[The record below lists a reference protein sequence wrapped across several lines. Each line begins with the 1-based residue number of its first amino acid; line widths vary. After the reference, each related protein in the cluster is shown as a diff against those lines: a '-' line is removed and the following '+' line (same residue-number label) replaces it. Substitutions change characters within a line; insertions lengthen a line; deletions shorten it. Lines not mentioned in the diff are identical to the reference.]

1 MLSSDLP
8 RFDRTLAMLV
18 MLQTRR
24 VVKAQEMADRFGVS
38 LRTIYRDVKSLE
50 AAGVPIIG
58 EAGTGY
64 SIMDGYRLPPVMF
77 TREEAGSFVAAEKL
91 MQKFTD
97 AGMGRYFESAMNK
110 VKAVLKGNEK
120 DWVAALEKQVWMEP
134 GNELFNKEVPNA
146 LEILFTGI
154 AEQKQIF
161 IEYRSL
167 SSTASEHRSIEP
179 IGIFHEGNHWYLYA
193 WCHLRNDYRQFR
205 TDRILY
211 IRNTEVPFA
220 KQHGSIDELRE
231 KEKSSCE
238 PVRVVLSV
246 DRSILRYI
254 NSGKHYYGFVSQEEK
269 EDEVEM
275 VFLTDPTMEGIAR
288 WFMMFGD
295 QARILEPEPLKQKV
309 KQMAE
314 EISANINA

>member
-1 MLSSDLP
+1 MNSSPDLP

-38 LRTIYRDVKSLE
+38 LRTIYRDIKSLE

-77 TREEAGSFVAAEKL
+77 TREEAASFVAADKL
-91 MQKFTD
+91 MKKFTD
-97 AGMGRYFESAMNK
+97 AGMGRYFENAISK
-110 VKAVLKGNEK
+110 VKAVLKGNDK
-120 DWVAALEKQVWMEP
+120 DWVVALEKQVWTEP
-134 GNELFNKEVPNA
+134 GNELFNKAVPNA
-146 LEILFTGI
+146 LEVLFTGI

-161 IEYRSL
+161 LEYQSL
-167 SSTASEHRSIEP
+167 TGPKPDTRHIEP
-179 IGIFHEGNHWYLYA
+179 VGVFHESSNWYLYA
-193 WCHLRNDYRQFR
+193 WCHLRNEYRQFR
-205 TDRILY
+205 TDRILS
-211 IRNTEVPFA
+211 IRNTDIPFT
-220 KQHGSIDELRE
+220 KSHGSIDELRE

-238 PVRVVLSV
+238 PVRVVLSI

-254 NSGKHYYGFVSQEEK
+254 SSGKHYYGFVSQEEK
-269 EDEVEM
+269 EDTVEM
-275 VFLTDPTMEGIAR
+275 LFLTDPSLEGIAR

-295 QARILEPEPLKQKV
+295 QARILEPQQLKEKV
-309 KQMAE
+309 KQMVV
-314 EISANINA
+314 EINSNLT